1 MARKRKAQTE
11 IVPDEVPQAPTQE
24 AQNTPNETPLENQ
37 DAEAAVEPSVSPN
50 KKGLK
55 SDVWPHF
62 RREQING
69 VWKAICKACD
79 KKLGGNTSAGTTHL
93 RDHLRICPLRT
104 KRGPNQA
111 LLKLTEQASGPKP
124 ESFLSGNYTFNQNV
138 SRNELAKMI
147 VLHEY
152 PIKMVNHIGFRNFL
166 HSLQPMFKIAS
177 RNTMRNDIVK
187 LYESEKA
194 KQMKSLAKNKSRIAI
209 TTDMWSSSNQNKGYM
224 AVTAHYIDEN

>member
-79 KKLGGNTSAGTTHL
+79 KKLGGNTSAGSSFSKTL
-93 RDHLRICPLRT
+93 
-104 KRGPNQA
+104 
-111 LLKLTEQASGPKP
+111 ASF
-124 ESFLSGNYTFNQNV
+124 ECV
-138 SRNELAKMI
+138 
-147 VLHEY
+147 
-152 PIKMVNHIGFRNFL
+152 
-166 HSLQPMFKIAS
+166 
-177 RNTMRNDIVK
+177 
-187 LYESEKA
+187 YE
-194 KQMKSLAKNKSRIAI
+194 
-209 TTDMWSSSNQNKGYM
+209 DMDDD
-224 AVTAHYIDEN
+224 DEEVM